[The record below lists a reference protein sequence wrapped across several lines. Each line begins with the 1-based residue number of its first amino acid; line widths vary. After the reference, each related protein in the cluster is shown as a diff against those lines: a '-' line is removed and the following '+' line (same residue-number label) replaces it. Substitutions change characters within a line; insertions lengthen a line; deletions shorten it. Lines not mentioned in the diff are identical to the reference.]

1 MLPSKIFLDK
11 ETSFW
16 ACVRWIGNELGYAKR
31 KEIVV
36 PSIDEIKKCISDI
49 SELNG
54 SSEQISMCDEVQK
67 YLIFRKDLLNNK
79 IQYLLQDA
87 EEAEKMFEH
96 CKLIA
101 GNVNCPLPYNKQ
113 KGEKKKPAFLT
124 CSINLLMSSILGEK
138 NIDYDPRD
146 LTLITGKH
154 FPLEVFSR
162 RYDGAYPKTINPNCI
177 WEIKEYYY
185 TTTFGS
191 RVADGVYETQLDG
204 YELRNYRQKHNR
216 EIYHFLAIDS
226 HFTWWVCGKSY
237 LCRLIDMLHM
247 GLVNEILFG
256 KEIITRIPEIAK
268 NI

>member
-1 MLPSKIFLDK
+1 
-11 ETSFW
+11 
-16 ACVRWIGNELGYAKR
+16 
-31 KEIVV
+31 
-36 PSIDEIKKCISDI
+36 
-49 SELNG
+49 
-54 SSEQISMCDEVQK
+54 
-67 YLIFRKDLLNNK
+67 
-79 IQYLLQDA
+79 
-87 EEAEKMFEH
+87 
-96 CKLIA
+96 
-101 GNVNCPLPYNKQ
+101 
-113 KGEKKKPAFLT
+113 
-124 CSINLLMSSILGEK
+124 MSSILCEK

-154 FPLEVFSR
+154 SPLELFSR
-162 RYDGAYPKTINPNCI
+162 KYDGAYKKISPNRI
-177 WEIKEYYY
+177 WKIKDYD
-185 TTTFGS
+185 TTTSGS

-268 NI
+268 NIYKL